1 MRASL
6 STGFLGLIL
15 ALAGCLLP
23 ATTALADEALAEKIE
38 LCTSCHGETGLPE
51 QAEVPIIWG
60 QEYYYLY
67 VQLKDY
73 KAGRRANETMQ
84 GIVEELSKAE
94 MKALAQ
100 HFSEKKWPAT
110 GFRSNDAADK
120 AGLNAAAAGQ
130 CVQCHLGGY
139 EGNSRIPRLSGQT
152 LPYLTR
158 TMQEFKDKVRLNSP
172 AKGSL
177 MNSYSQEDIDSMASY
192 LAGL

>member
-1 MRASL
+1 MILR
-6 STGFLGLIL
+6 TLIAV
-15 ALAGCLLP
+15 ALAGWLLSVP
-23 ATTALADEALAEKIE
+23 MAKAQDALQEKIE
-38 LCTSCHGETGLPE
+38 LCTSCHGEKGLPE

-60 QEYYYLY
+60 QQYYYLY

-84 GIVEELSKAE
+84 GIVEELSKAD

-100 HFSEKKWPAT
+100 HFSEKQWPAT

-152 LPYLTR
+152 LPYLAR
-158 TMQEFKDKVRLNSP
+158 TMQEFKDKIRLNSP

-177 MNSYSQEDIDSMASY
+177 MNSYSQSDIDNMASY

>member
-1 MRASL
+1 MNSFVKTLTA
-6 STGFLGLIL
+6 I
-15 ALAGCLLP
+15 ALACCLLSAP
-23 ATTALADEALAEKIE
+23 AGAADEALLEKIE

-51 QAEVPIIWG
+51 LEEVPIIWG
-60 QEYYYLY
+60 QHYYYLY

-73 KAGRRANETMQ
+73 KAGRRANEIMQ
-84 GIVEELSKAE
+84 GIVEDLSKTD

-110 GFRSNDAADK
+110 GFRSTEAADTG
-120 AGLNAAAAGQ
+120 GLNASAAGQ

-139 EGNSRIPRLSGQT
+139 EGNSRVPRLNGQT

-177 MNSYSQEDIDSMASY
+177 MSSYTQQDIDNMASF

>member
-1 MRASL
+1 MLASL
-6 STGFLGLIL
+6 SKAIL
-15 ALAGCLLP
+15 AVALTGCLFAVP
-23 ATTALADEALAEKIE
+23 GAKADEALAEKIE
-38 LCTSCHGETGLPE
+38 LCTSCHGEKGLPE

-84 GIVEELSKAE
+84 GIVEELSKTD

-100 HFSEKKWPAT
+100 HFADKKWPAT
-110 GFRSNDAADK
+110 GFRSNDVADK
-120 AGLNAAAAGQ
+120 AGLSAAAAGQ

-152 LPYLTR
+152 MPYLTR

-177 MNSYSQEDIDSMASY
+177 MNSYSNEDIENMASY